1 MKIWGL
7 IPARGGS
14 KRIPGKNFR
23 ELGGKTLLSR
33 AIESALEA
41 DIFEKII
48 VSSDAKQA
56 YESIHP
62 YREKS
67 LVVEFRHTA
76 GTGHKVHG
84 DKSNDI
90 DWINDIFDVYG
101 WNECDFYCI
110 LRPTNP
116 FRTAKTINKAMDN
129 FLSSKY
135 QPSQHSLKSVQPIRE
150 WPQKMW
156 KIMDEKLCPF
166 WQSEKENRNFEKQSS
181 NFDPLWVQNGCIDI
195 CRPSNIQYYGGYLG
209 LNIMPFITD
218 WPEGFDINT
227 WYNWNIAEYL
237 IEKGLVK

>member
-1 MKIWGL
+1 MRIWGL

-76 GTGHKVHG
+76 EAGHEVHG

-90 DWINDIFDVYG
+90 DWIKDIFKVYG
-101 WNECDFYCI
+101 WDKCDYYHI
-110 LRPTNP
+110 LRLTNP
-116 FRTAKTINKAMDN
+116 FRTAKTINEAMED
-129 FLSSKY
+129 FLSSEY
-135 QPSQHSLKSVQPIRE
+135 LPYQHSLKSIRPVTE

-156 KIMDEKLCPF
+156 RMKTHRLYPF
-166 WQSEKENRNFEKQSS
+166 YQPEKEDRNFEKQSS

-195 CRPSNIQYYGGYLG
+195 CRPSNIQYFGGYLG

-218 WPEGFDINT
+218 GPEGFDINT
-227 WYNWNIAEYL
+227 WYDWNIAEYL